1 MKFFLLFILL
11 LSSLHGL
18 VSQFAKDDYQV
29 LIGKN
34 FDDEALDI
42 IEDYDYNISLVGYTQ
57 YYKTTQQH
65 NTSYNNAFD
74 YLRSTN
80 EYNGEQLRLIKL
92 NSSAQIVND
101 ISLKLRSFNH
111 GTSICKTA
119 RNGYIL
125 GGYIHSGQMLITR
138 LNADG
143 KSFYLKDFGTANFD
157 QLHSLI
163 SMPDGSAIA
172 IGTSQTSRN
181 TNDNMFVQGLGRNDV
196 YLVKF
201 RPNGQIRWR
210 KKYGSTKKDIGVD
223 GAATNDGGFI
233 LLGITQEADD
243 FKLWLA
249 KISDTGDTLWVKDY
263 PKSGRQKAFK
273 ITRLSDGDYLIS
285 ASFENKNNQD
295 NIRLIKI
302 DNEGNVLWE
311 HDYFNNAHEHLNDVN
326 VDMRGNI
333 IGVGYSQDEHQGD
346 KDALV
351 RYYDHNG
358 NMIWERKFGKHRQ
371 DSFNAV
377 SLLHDNSFT
386 IAGFTKS
393 FANKGRQIWVMKLND
408 DGSIVKIRQK
418 RYTTLYEALR
428 VEFAKDKDIQIYKN
442 LRITHN
448 GLIFKQG
455 SASLTAKHK
464 EVLKNFMP
472 RLTKVL
478 NSYKQEIK
486 NIQVNGYT
494 STEWNAPN
502 TQRYLNNAH
511 LSNDRAMHILD
522 YSYSL
527 KTLKKY
533 HNWLSQKLST
543 DGYSYSNLILADKKE
558 NKVRSR
564 RVEFEIRLKIED

>member
-1 MKFFLLFILL
+1 MKPLLLFILL
-11 LSSLHGL
+11 FSSLHG
-18 VSQFAKDDYQV
+18 VISQFEKDDYQV

-57 YYKTTQQH
+57 DYRTTEKKSQAY
-65 NTSYNNAFD
+65 TNAFD
-74 YLRSTN
+74 YLNSVKEN
-80 EYNGEQLRLIKL
+80 SGEQLRLIKL

-101 ISLKLRSFNH
+101 ISLKLKNFNH

-119 RNGYIL
+119 SNGYLL
-125 GGYIHSGQMLITR
+125 GGYIHTGQMLITR
-138 LNADG
+138 LNAQG

-172 IGTSQTSRN
+172 IGTSQTSRD
-181 TNDNMFVQGLGRNDV
+181 TNDNMFIQGLGRNDV

-201 RPNGQIRWR
+201 RPDGQIRWR

-223 GAATNDGGFI
+223 GAATSDGGFI

-311 HDYFNNAHEHLNDVN
+311 RDYFNNAHEHLNDVN

-333 IGVGYSQDEHQGD
+333 IGVGYSQAENQGD

-358 NMIWERKFGKHRQ
+358 DLLWERKFGKHRQ

-377 SLLHDNSFT
+377 SLLHDNSFA

-408 DGSIVKIRQK
+408 DGSLVKIKQK
-418 RYTTLYEALR
+418 RYTSLYEALR
-428 VEFAKDKDIQIYKN
+428 LEFKDNKEIVIYKN

-455 SASLTAKHK
+455 SSTLTKKHK
-464 EVLKNFMP
+464 QVLQDFMP
-472 RLTKVL
+472 RLVKVL
-478 NSYKQEIK
+478 NNYKQEIK

-522 YSYSL
+522 YSYAL
-527 KTLKKY
+527 KALKKD
-533 HNWLSQKLST
+533 HNWLSKILST
-543 DGYSYSNLILADKKE
+543 DGYSYSNLIVANKKE
-558 NKVRSR
+558 NKIRSR
-564 RVEFEIRLKIED
+564 RVELEIRLR

>member
-1 MKFFLLFILL
+1 MKPLLLFILL
-11 LSSLHGL
+11 FSSLHG
-18 VSQFAKDDYQV
+18 VISQFEKDDYQV

-57 YYKTTQQH
+57 DYRTTEKKSQAY
-65 NTSYNNAFD
+65 TNAFD
-74 YLRSTN
+74 YLNSVKEN
-80 EYNGEQLRLIKL
+80 SGEQLRLIKL

-101 ISLKLRSFNH
+101 VSLKLKNFNH

-119 RNGYIL
+119 SNGYLL
-125 GGYIHSGQMLITR
+125 GGYIHTGQMLITR
-138 LNADG
+138 LNAQG

-172 IGTSQTSRN
+172 IGTSQTSRD
-181 TNDNMFVQGLGRNDV
+181 TNDNMFIQGLGRNDV

-201 RPNGQIRWR
+201 RPDGQIRWR

-223 GAATNDGGFI
+223 GAATSDGGFI

-311 HDYFNNAHEHLNDVN
+311 RDYFNNAHEHLNDVN

-333 IGVGYSQDEHQGD
+333 IGVGYSQAENQGD

-358 NMIWERKFGKHRQ
+358 DLLWERKFGKHRQ

-377 SLLHDNSFT
+377 SLLHDNSFA

-408 DGSIVKIRQK
+408 DGSLVKIKQK
-418 RYTTLYEALR
+418 RYTSLYEALR
-428 VEFAKDKDIQIYKN
+428 LEFRDNKEIVIYKN

-455 SASLTAKHK
+455 SSTLTKKHK
-464 EVLKNFMP
+464 QVLQDFMP
-472 RLTKVL
+472 RLVKVL
-478 NSYKQEIK
+478 NNYKQEIK

-522 YSYSL
+522 YSYAL
-527 KTLKKY
+527 KALKKD
-533 HNWLSQKLST
+533 HNWLSKILST
-543 DGYSYSNLILADKKE
+543 DGYSYSNFIVANKKE
-558 NKVRSR
+558 NKIRSR
-564 RVEFEIRLKIED
+564 RVELEIRLR